1 MFRSQRRSGFTLI
14 ELLVLIVIIAVMSS
28 TIVPAYSR
36 YLAHARFDGQVRS
49 IQEIA
54 AYAHEQAVATDST
67 VTMTYDP
74 QSATF
79 TVVTPPVS
87 HSDLPIALAGVDSS
101 LNDISY
107 PPRRLQISPEYA
119 LRQSAGDSRSGS
131 SGSSTNIRF
140 RGDGTCDGAM
150 ITLSSASGYTAQLT
164 LQASTS
170 RLLLQPD
177 AAPGQVQ

>member
-87 HSDLPIALAGVDSS
+87 HSDLPTALAGVDSS

-119 LRQSAGDSRSGS
+119 LRQSAGDSR

-177 AAPGQVQ
+177 AAPG

>member
-1 MFRSQRRSGFTLI
+1 MFRPQRRSGFTLI

-36 YLAHARFDGQVRS
+36 YLAHARFDSQVRA

-54 AYAHEQAVATDST
+54 AYAHEQAIKSDST
-67 VTMTYDP
+67 VTMTFEP

-79 TVVTPPVS
+79 TVMTPPVS
-87 HSDLPIALAGVDSS
+87 QTDLPSALAGADSS

-107 PPRRLQISPEYA
+107 PPRQLQISHEFA
-119 LRQSAGDSRSGS
+119 LRQSAAGGQ

-140 RGDGTCDGAM
+140 RGDGTCDGAV
-150 ITLSSASGYTAQLT
+150 ISLSSAAGYTAQLK

-170 RLLLQPD
+170 RLLQPD
-177 AAPGQVQ
+177 SFPGQSP